1 MTDFAKKI
9 SELRAE
15 LGLSRQAVQ
24 ELTHISMNTLRNWEM
39 GTRVPAE
46 WAQYLVLDKLKGI
59 RKEQQQVENDE
70 PIPDKAEELQ
80 PIPAVESMTRGELV
94 SLARIEGE
102 QVARAA
108 IETGHYAD
116 MKELQQKMIEA
127 LPGNDFDSICNN
139 LLMLL
144 GLTGAY
150 SRAINF
156 FIAQDMNEN
165 KFILYSFLMAL
176 NAVQPQS
183 NTVDN
188 KKEAHTAENE
198 DV

>member
-1 MTDFAKKI
+1 M
-9 SELRAE
+9 
-15 LGLSRQAVQ
+15 
-24 ELTHISMNTLRNWEM
+24 
-39 GTRVPAE
+39 
-46 WAQYLVLDKLKGI
+46 
-59 RKEQQQVENDE
+59 ENDE

-183 NTVDN
+183 NTVDT

>member
-1 MTDFAKKI
+1 
-9 SELRAE
+9 
-15 LGLSRQAVQ
+15 
-24 ELTHISMNTLRNWEM
+24 MNTLRNWEM

-46 WAQYLVLDKLKGI
+46 WAQYLVLDKLKRI
-59 RKEQQQVENDE
+59 RKEQQQVETDE
-70 PIPDKAEELQ
+70 PVPEKAEALQ
-80 PIPAVESMTRGELV
+80 PLPAVESMTRGELV

-102 QVARAA
+102 QVARDA

-116 MKELQQKMIEA
+116 MKNLQQKMIEA

-176 NAVQPQS
+176 NAVHPHP
-183 NTVDN
+183 NIADNRKEDPTV
-188 KKEAHTAENE
+188 ENE
-198 DV
+198 DE